1 MSTPA
6 KLGVWL
12 RYGRRLWKRSS
23 RESIREYRALARW
36 LGLEAA
42 ILWPLYGLFCSRILH
57 LRETMEFRI
66 PLGLLCGVVWIR
78 SRSARTWGRT
88 ERWFWFA
95 HSVVGIGW
103 LPWHLYF
110 LNDRDVYWQMSLVC
124 FAVTLPITLRG
135 VDFFLGLACIFA
147 GVAAF
152 HGQEFGRQ
160 DLSVIACVLFMGAI
174 VSSGAHIW
182 RRARQRIEE
191 QAQLLERQN
200 LRLRQL
206 DRSKDEFTAN
216 VAHDLRTPLAV
227 ALCLTEE
234 LAHNQSP
241 ANRQQL
247 ESLSIALHQVH
258 RQSEELLDFQ
268 RFQLGIAKLDLQP
281 IEMGNWLEKF
291 RPGFASMADSRQVS
305 FQMAIPPERIVAR
318 IDPVRL
324 ETALFNLASNAFKFT
339 PAGKTVGI
347 RLETRF
353 ASDFVIVV
361 EDSGVGIAP
370 EDIPRIFGKFFQV
383 DRGPG
388 THTSGAGI
396 GLSLVKEIVEAHGG
410 RIHVESRLD
419 EGSRFELVMEG
430 SRIPEETTEE
440 SAPSPASARLPT
452 AITQQEGTLV
462 LVVDDQPMMRHLLE
476 KVLGKLAEIV
486 SACDGEEALRL
497 ARQLRPDLIV
507 TDNQMPRMD
516 GIDMVAALRA
526 DATMPRIPVILLTG
540 ESDSALERLHPDSD
554 VMVIRKPFQ
563 QGDLLEAAVR
573 LLGDRIGTANN

>member
-6 KLGVWL
+6 KLGVWF

-42 ILWPLYGLFCSRILH
+42 ILWPLYGIFCSRILH

-66 PLGLLCGVVWIR
+66 PLGLLCGVVWSR

-88 ERWFWFA
+88 ERWLWFA
-95 HSVVGIGW
+95 HSVVGVGW

-135 VDFFLGLACIFA
+135 VDFFLGLACILA
-147 GVAAF
+147 GVTTF
-152 HGQEFGRQ
+152 HGSEFGRQ
-160 DLSVIACVLFMGAI
+160 DLPVLACVLFMGAI

-191 QAQLLERQN
+191 QARLLETQN

-206 DRSKDEFTAN
+206 DRSKNEFTAN

-281 IEMGNWLEKF
+281 IEMGAWLDKF
-291 RPGFASMADSRQVS
+291 RPGFTSMADSRRVS
-305 FQMAIPPERIVAR
+305 FRMAIPSERIVAR

-347 RLETRF
+347 RLETRS
-353 ASDFVIVV
+353 ASGFVITV
-361 EDSGVGIAP
+361 EDSGEGIAP
-370 EDIPRIFGKFFQV
+370 DDLPRIFGKFFQV

-410 RIHVESRLD
+410 RIQVESRLG

-430 SRIPEETTEE
+430 SRIQEEPTRE
-440 SAPSPASARLPT
+440 SPSPPAPAKTPSAIAKR
-452 AITQQEGTLV
+452 EGTLV

-476 KVLGKLAEIV
+476 KMLGKLAETAF
-486 SACDGEEALRL
+486 ACDGEEALRL

-516 GIDMVAALRA
+516 GIDMVAAMRS

-540 ESDSALERLHPDSD
+540 ESDSALERLRPDSD
-554 VMVIRKPFQ
+554 VMVVHKPFQ
-563 QGDLLEAAVR
+563 QAELLETAVR
-573 LLGDRIGTANN
+573 LLGDRAGTSNN